1 MNQPLTVADDLVA
14 PEIALALARK
24 YREARYRFYWTSDAG
39 AAQPSFHWHI
49 DLVEA
54 GAQNRSDI
62 SAAFEQMRT
71 LYVEEY
77 AVWTAIRALVGPC
90 RLLRAYV
97 NAYTF
102 GTDAAPHADSDV
114 DSDVT
119 AIIYLNDRWLPEWAG
134 ETAVFNAAGDDVDRA
149 VLPKLGRT
157 LLFPSKRLHAA
168 RPVSRSCS
176 DLRVVLVFKL
186 ERA

>member
-1 MNQPLTVADDLVA
+1 MNSAVTVADDLVA
-14 PEIALALARK
+14 PETALALARK
-24 YREARYRFYWTSDAG
+24 YRDARYRFYWASDAD
-39 AAQPSFHWHI
+39 AAHPSFHWHI
-49 DLVEA
+49 DLIEA
-54 GAQNRSDI
+54 GADNRSDI

-71 LYVEEY
+71 LYVEEH
-77 AVWTAIRALVGPC
+77 AVWAAIRAKVGPS

-102 GTDAAPHADSDV
+102 GTDGSPHADSEFDA
-114 DSDVT
+114 DVT
-119 AIIYLNDRWLPEWAG
+119 AIVYLNERWLPEWAG
-134 ETAVFNAAGDDVDRA
+134 ETAIFNAAGDEVDRA

-157 LLFPSKRLHAA
+157 FLFPSKRLHAA

-186 ERA
+186 ERV